1 MKSSR
6 NRSFVVALGIGVL
19 LVGTVGGAA
28 SFGAGAR
35 PWLLGSEN
43 EAKHTTKLVSKAGL
57 DKATVKLKN
66 KGDGPALSLLTSPG
80 SAPFTV
86 NSHVKVDGLNADQ
99 LDGLDSSQLVRSD
112 QDVDADTLGGQNSS
126 AFAKVPEH
134 PLTVSAVGTQPVS
147 LPVGSTGSFVGVA
160 VAVYDPSSMFFP
172 WNGLNLK
179 APRDGTYLVSA
190 TVQWAANGA
199 GARTLLITKEAGGT
213 VTQVTGLPAEAST
226 PTVQTVSGVVHLE
239 QGKFVTVLVRQTGS
253 GGPLDVSLTTFDMAY
268 VGI

>member
-1 MKSSR
+1 M
-6 NRSFVVALGIGVL
+6 
-19 LVGTVGGAA
+19 
-28 SFGAGAR
+28 
-35 PWLLGSEN
+35 
-43 EAKHTTKLVSKAGL
+43 
-57 DKATVKLKN
+57 
-66 KGDGPALSLLTSPG
+66 
-80 SAPFTV
+80 
-86 NSHVKVDGLNADQ
+86 
-99 LDGLDSSQLVRSD
+99 
-112 QDVDADTLGGQNSS
+112 
-126 AFAKVPEH
+126 
-134 PLTVSAVGTQPVS
+134 S

-160 VAVYDPSSMFFP
+160 VVVYDPSSMFFP

-268 VGI
+268 VGIRGGALARGVTAGSRSCLKQGGACLDGHGAHPRAERRYTRVG

>member
-1 MKSSR
+1 M
-6 NRSFVVALGIGVL
+6 
-19 LVGTVGGAA
+19 
-28 SFGAGAR
+28 
-35 PWLLGSEN
+35 
-43 EAKHTTKLVSKAGL
+43 
-57 DKATVKLKN
+57 
-66 KGDGPALSLLTSPG
+66 
-80 SAPFTV
+80 
-86 NSHVKVDGLNADQ
+86 
-99 LDGLDSSQLVRSD
+99 
-112 QDVDADTLGGQNSS
+112 
-126 AFAKVPEH
+126 
-134 PLTVSAVGTQPVS
+134 S

-190 TVQWAANGA
+190 TGA
-199 GARTLLITKEAGGT
+199 VAGGQRRRRSHPPDHEGGRGHRHPGDGT
-213 VTQVTGLPAEAST
+213 LPAEAST